1 MSFNAQQSFRV
12 KYTTGACL
20 VSKKGQMST
29 GQTALENNINCS
41 LGLLEWI
48 LLYFNISY
56 REISETPCVLRDCL

>member
-1 MSFNAQQSFRV
+1 MSFNAKQSFRV

-48 LLYFNISY
+48 LLYINISY
-56 REISETPCVLRDCL
+56 

>member
-1 MSFNAQQSFRV
+1 MSFNAKQSFRV
-12 KYTTGACL
+12 KYTTGAFL

-56 REISETPCVLRDCL
+56 